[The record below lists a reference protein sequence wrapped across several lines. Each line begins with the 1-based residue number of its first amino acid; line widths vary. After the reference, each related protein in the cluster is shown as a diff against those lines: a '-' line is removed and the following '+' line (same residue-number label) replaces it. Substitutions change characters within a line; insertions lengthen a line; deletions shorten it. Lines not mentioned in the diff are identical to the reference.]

1 MSLETS
7 VYRYMRGKDI
17 QAILFDMDG
26 TLFNT
31 EHKMNALIKD
41 LCLEHKNLTITQ
53 TDEELAGLSVAQKVE
68 KVLGGPDADFLNK
81 VITIASAEY
90 PKMAEPIEGVIFF
103 LGRMK
108 KQGFKIAVCTNGE
121 IELLKEAFEKLN
133 VEFDILQGTN
143 GGDVKKKPSP
153 DVYLTAIYKLNLNIN
168 DVLVIEDSQP
178 GIDAAL
184 AAKIPEENII
194 EFDQYEMDKNTD
206 NRFFGWEQFA
216 FDPRAVDREDL
227 DSKEI
232 NEMLSN
238 RE

>member
-1 MSLETS
+1 MTLETS
-7 VYRYMRGKDI
+7 VYKYMRGRAI

-31 EHKMNALIKD
+31 EHKMNKLIKN
-41 LCLEHKNLTITQ
+41 LCKEHYHMEIIA

-68 KVLGGPDADFLNK
+68 HVLGKEDTEFLNK

-90 PKMAEPIEGVIFF
+90 PKMADPIEGVIYF

-121 IELLKEAFEKLN
+121 IELLKEAFHKLE
-133 VEFDILQGTN
+133 VPFDLLQGTN

-153 DVYLTAIYKLNLNIN
+153 DVYLTAMEKLDITVEE
-168 DVLVIEDSQP
+168 VLVIEDSAP
-178 GIDAAL
+178 GIQS
-184 AAKIPEENII
+184 AKNAGIPETHII
-194 EFDQYEMDKNTD
+194 EFDQYKMNEKTD
-206 NRFFGWEQFA
+206 NRFHHWEQFA

-227 DSKEI
+227 IEEEAK
-232 NEMLSN
+232 
-238 RE
+238 